1 MKKILKIV
9 VIVGIAVSLLFVLKY
24 FKDANASEIIDYET
38 EKPFYTSIAKE
49 VVATGKLNP
58 EDEIELKPQV
68 SGIIDKILVEE
79 GDVVKRG
86 DLIARIRVVPNEQ
99 AVISANSRINSARLS
114 YNNAKTLFDRSKKLF
129 EKGVISK
136 QDFENSELSMEQS
149 KEGLTQAQNDYK
161 IIKKGTLTGG
171 SAANTNI
178 LAQISGT
185 ILEIPVREGDQVI
198 ESNNFNAGTTIAT
211 VADMTIMIFEGQVDE
226 TEVSKIEE
234 GSEIKVVLGALE
246 EEEFNAKLT
255 FVAPKGIEQAGAVQF
270 VIKANVNIPEN
281 VNVRAGYSAN
291 AIMETGNKENI
302 LCVKESLLQFNRIT
316 DKPFVEIKQK
326 DGTYKTKNVEI
337 GISDGINV
345 EILEGVTENDEIK
358 VWNIVTDDDNEASR
372 EETDE
377 EVED

>member
-1 MKKILKIV
+1 
-9 VIVGIAVSLLFVLKY
+9 
-24 FKDANASEIIDYET
+24 
-38 EKPFYTSIAKE
+38 
-49 VVATGKLNP
+49 
-58 EDEIELKPQV
+58 
-68 SGIIDKILVEE
+68 
-79 GDVVKRG
+79 
-86 DLIARIRVVPNEQ
+86 
-99 AVISANSRINSARLS
+99 
-114 YNNAKTLFDRSKKLF
+114 
-129 EKGVISK
+129 
-136 QDFENSELSMEQS
+136 
-149 KEGLTQAQNDYK
+149 
-161 IIKKGTLTGG
+161 
-171 SAANTNI
+171 
-178 LAQISGT
+178 
-185 ILEIPVREGDQVI
+185 
-198 ESNNFNAGTTIAT
+198 
-211 VADMTIMIFEGQVDE
+211 MTIMIFEGQVDE
-226 TEVSKIEE
+226 TEVSKVEE

-326 DGTYKTKNVEI
+326 DGTYKIKNVEI

-358 VWNIVTDDDNEASR
+358 VWNIVTDDDEQDIE